1 MLPFREWSCIHSWPL
16 LSFLTHGEPLTQGA
30 RPATELPDNKPSIIR
45 IIEYQHGV
53 PSTVRDVDE
62 SELKNQ
68 LQRGPPHRVFL
79 VENLSPTSLLLLGGH
94 LNVDPQA
101 FLDYLGAIPEEYDL
115 TKGGKTSRARR
126 DIIPTPWFRFESIE
140 AHVPVSAT
148 RQSIESHISIR
159 YVSPLEFRGAHSD
172 RRILRERIQADL
184 NKLNVE
190 RVAGLYLPMPRDGYI
205 FPHLAL
211 ARQYATLWLGKAS
224 RDSTDGWQVIILLD
238 PPFRARS
245 GDYGE
250 IKDSVYNPI
259 VRHLTPHAGAG
270 SSVHPVPLTRR
281 GIDLMAHYLTCGFL
295 GQGVGIPSVSSVLR
309 DLVLMIS
316 YEWTNVAT
324 YFERDLNTIEWRLER
339 DSLPIEALAEMQQR
353 LFSNRRR
360 LRKYKQ
366 TS

>member
-1 MLPFREWSCIHSWPL
+1 MLRK
-16 LSFLTHGEPLTQGA
+16 T
-30 RPATELPDNKPSIIR
+30 PAN
-45 IIEYQHGV
+45 
-53 PSTVRDVDE
+53 
-62 SELKNQ
+62 
-68 LQRGPPHRVFL
+68 
-79 VENLSPTSLLLLGGH
+79 
-94 LNVDPQA
+94 
-101 FLDYLGAIPEEYDL
+101 
-115 TKGGKTSRARR
+115 
-126 DIIPTPWFRFESIE
+126 
-140 AHVPVSAT
+140 AT
-148 RQSIESHISIR
+148 R
-159 YVSPLEFRGAHSD
+159 
-172 RRILRERIQADL
+172 
-184 NKLNVE
+184 
-190 RVAGLYLPMPRDGYI
+190 
-205 FPHLAL
+205 
-211 ARQYATLWLGKAS
+211 T
-224 RDSTDGWQVIILLD
+224 VIILLD
-238 PPFRARS
+238 PPFRAQS

-281 GIDLMAHYLTCGFL
+281 GIDLMAHYLTCDFL

-366 TS
+366 LLDGQIASLQDDCLPANFAISNPAHHSQGHEQLETSPINAHLVEARQLMEQNHARLLESLELIASLISVRQGILSLSQNRNLGFLALVATWALPFNVFAAVLGMQTELGYGQSRWNLFLILACSTAALLSLAYLVYVWSIRGLKSRSTKFD